1 MLAEPAVPMVPFP
14 TVAPYRID
22 QVMAAPGAMTL
33 LFLGQLL
40 AAAGLRWAVAAA
52 GGSVLHPGQL
62 GDQRHHQT

>member
-1 MLAEPAVPMVPFP
+1 MLAEPAASMVPFP

-40 AAAGLRWAVAAA
+40 AAALLSWWAVCQPARSTALPPRTA
-52 GGSVLHPGQL
+52 
-62 GDQRHHQT
+62 